1 MKKNIN
7 LFSDD
12 FNDFQPRKHKIVKNV
27 KSKQVSLNELDYDDS
42 YQPSKKKQKNVDYKR
57 Y

>member
-1 MKKNIN
+1 MKNNIN

-12 FNDFQPRKHKIVKNV
+12 FNDFQAKKTKIVKNV
-27 KSKQVSLNELDYDDS
+27 KSKQISFNELDYDDS
-42 YQPSKKKQKNVDYKR
+42 FKPSKKKYKNVDYKR